1 MERWTISEK
10 FQVKVETRTLKKK
23 DQISWS
29 KIAEISELQ
38 LGLKIFLKQFI
49 SSLLKNYEI
58 QNWLSATWSWKDKGV
73 APSWE
78 WQAYFSWYN
87 FSA

>member
-58 QNWLSATWSWKDKGV
+58 QN
-73 APSWE
+73 
-78 WQAYFSWYN
+78 
-87 FSA
+87 